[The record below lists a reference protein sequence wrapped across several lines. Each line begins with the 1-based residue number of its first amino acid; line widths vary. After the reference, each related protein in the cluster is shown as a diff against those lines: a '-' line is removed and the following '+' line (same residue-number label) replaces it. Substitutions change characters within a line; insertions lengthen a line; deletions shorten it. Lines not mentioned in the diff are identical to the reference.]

1 MKPTVTWILIADG
14 AHARLFANRGPG
26 KGIEALEAI
35 NGDHRPDSEL
45 VRDGLGR
52 TYESS
57 SSAGEMRHA
66 IAPHTDPH
74 RELKRDFAKHLGKV
88 LEQGLASKSYDRVV
102 IVAPPTALGDLRAAL
117 SEHVKHAVYAEL
129 DKDLVKTPVAELPQL
144 LGAVMP
150 I

>member
-26 KGIEALEAI
+26 KGIEQLEVI

-45 VRDGLGR
+45 VRDSLGR
-52 TYESS
+52 SFESV
-57 SSAGEMRHA
+57 GDMRHA
-66 IAPHTDPH
+66 ITPKTDPH
-74 RELKRDFAKHLGKV
+74 RELKRDFARHLGKV
-88 LEQGLASKSYDRVV
+88 LEQGLAERAYDRLVL
-102 IVAPPTALGDLRAAL
+102 VAPPAALGDLRAAL
-117 SEHVKHAVYAEL
+117 SEPVKHAIYAEL
-129 DKDLVKTPVAELPQL
+129 DKDLVKTPTDNLAEH

>member
-26 KGIEALEAI
+26 KGIEQLEVI

-45 VRDGLGR
+45 VRDNLGR
-52 TYESS
+52 TFESV
-57 SSAGEMRHA
+57 GDTRHA
-66 IAPHTDPH
+66 ITPKTDPH

-88 LEQGLASKSYDRVV
+88 LEQGLAEKAYDRLV
-102 IVAPPTALGDLRAAL
+102 IVAPPAALGDLRASL
-117 SEHVKHAVYAEL
+117 SEPVKHAIYAEL
-129 DKDLVKTPVAELPQL
+129 DKDLVKTPTDNLAEH

>member
-26 KGIEALEAI
+26 KGIEQLEAI

-52 TYESS
+52 TFE
-57 SSAGEMRHA
+57 SAGEMRHA
-66 IAPHTDPH
+66 IEPKSDPH

-88 LEQGLASKSYDRVV
+88 LAQGLADKSYDRLV
-102 IVAPPTALGDLRAAL
+102 IVAPPTALGDLRASL
-117 SEHVKHAVYAEL
+117 SEPVKHAVYAEL
-129 DKDLVKTPVAELPQL
+129 DKDLVKTPTAELPSH
-144 LGAVMP
+144 LGAVMA